1 MKICRTLKYA
11 CLLSVLVG
19 VNSLFALSAPT
30 GLMCELLDNPMA
42 TTISDATPEFSW
54 IMNSNIASDNQIA
67 FQIMVAT
74 SESLLDQDMPD
85 RWNSGKTVISTSVN
99 VEYQG
104 SALAINSTYYWKV
117 RLWNIDDQASDWSE
131 IQQFK
136 TGTSLSGYK
145 TARYGQVGSQIVPVS
160 ITALENGHY
169 LVDFGKD
176 AFGYIQWQIP
186 EQTIRIGTKD
196 ETMLKITQVQPTV
209 PSGSSVEFH
218 FGEKLRN
225 GLVDRTPGGT
235 IRYYLKTVT
244 LDDSAQYE
252 IHPSGTTAGIAI
264 PSEFGRIAP
273 FRYVEIVNCPY
284 TVSIADIRQISVH
297 YPFTDNASSFSC
309 DDQILNDVWELCK
322 YSIKP
327 TSFCGVYVDGDRERK
342 PYEADAYINQL
353 SHYCVDREYTL
364 ARYSH
369 EYLLANPTWPTEWKQ
384 HSIMM
389 AWMDY
394 MYTGNSESLAAYYN
408 TLKSSKLLQ
417 QYARTDG
424 LLNTGSL
431 QDIVDWPTGERDGF
445 VFKPVNTVVNAFYY
459 HTLLLMQ
466 KIAIVLGN
474 NADAQ
479 KFASDA
485 ALVYQAFQTVFFDS
499 QTGLYLDGE
508 SAAHTS
514 LHANMFALAFGL
526 VPAEKQPSVVAFIKS
541 KGMACSVYG
550 SQYLLEALY
559 YAGQEQAAL
568 ALMTSEGPRSWVN
581 MMREGS
587 TITMEAWGIAYK
599 SNQDWNHAWGAA
611 PANIIPR
618 FVAGIRPLEAG
629 FAKTLIQPQPA
640 KLNQFQAVI
649 PSIRG
654 AISISM
660 VKQADN
666 CNFQFN
672 IPANMKA
679 CFVIPVNCSEY
690 NEIILDGEP
699 VAARVEGNRRY
710 IDPIG
715 SGNHII
721 ICR

>member
-1 MKICRTLKYA
+1 MKIYSTLKHA
-11 CLLSVLVG
+11 CLLSFLVG

-30 GLMCELLDNPMA
+30 GLMCELLDNPTA
-42 TTISDATPEFSW
+42 TTISDATPEFGW
-54 IMNSNIASDNQIA
+54 IMNSDIVADEQSA
-67 FQIMVAT
+67 YQIMVAT
-74 SESLLDQDMPD
+74 SAALLEQDTPD
-85 RWNSGKTVISTSVN
+85 KWDSGKSVGDASVN
-99 VEYQG
+99 VAYQG
-104 SALAINSTYYWKV
+104 SALAINSTYYWKI
-117 RLWNIDDQASDWSE
+117 RLWDKADQVSAWSD
-131 IQQFK
+131 IQQIK
-136 TGTSLSGYK
+136 TGTSLSGYN
-145 TARYGQVGSQIVPVS
+145 TARYKQVGSQIAPVS
-160 ITALENGHY
+160 VTPLANGHY

-186 EQTIRIGTKD
+186 EQTIRIGTAE
-196 ETMLKITQVQPTV
+196 ETMIKLSQVQPEVSAGT
-209 PSGSSVEFH
+209 SVEFH
-218 FGEKLRN
+218 FGEKLKN
-225 GLVDRTPGGT
+225 GLVDRAPGGT

-244 LDDSAQYE
+244 LDGSGQYE
-252 IHPSGTTAGIAI
+252 IHPAGTTTGIAI

-284 TVSIADIRQISVH
+284 TVATGDVRQISVH
-297 YPFTDNASSFSC
+297 YPFNDNASSFSC
-309 DDQILNDVWELCK
+309 NDQVLNDVWELCK

-353 SHYCVDREYTL
+353 CHYCVDREYSL

-394 MYTGNSESLAAYYN
+394 MYTGNSESLAACYN

-431 QDIVDWPTGERDGF
+431 QDIVDWPAGERDGF

-466 KIAIVLGN
+466 QIATVLGN
-474 NADAQ
+474 TADAQ

-485 ALVYQAFQTVFFDS
+485 ALVYQSFQSILFNS

-508 SAAHTS
+508 SAAHSS

-526 VPAEKQPSVVAFIKS
+526 VPADKQAVVADFVKS

-550 SQYLLEALY
+550 AQYLLEALY
-559 YAGQEQAAL
+559 YAGEEQTAL
-568 ALMTSEGPRSWVN
+568 ALMTSDSSRSWVN

-599 SNQDWNHAWGAA
+599 PNQDWNHAWGAA

-618 FVAGIRPLEAG
+618 FIAGVRPLEAG
-629 FAKTLIQPQPA
+629 FAKILIQPQPA
-640 KLNQFQAVI
+640 TLTQFQATV

-654 AISISM
+654 AISVGM

-666 CNFQFN
+666 CVFQLT
-672 IPANMKA
+672 IPANIKVR
-679 CFVIPVNCSEY
+679 FVIPANCSEY
-690 NEIILDGEP
+690 DEIILDGEP
-699 VAARVEGNRRY
+699 
-710 IDPIG
+710 
-715 SGNHII
+715 
-721 ICR
+721 